1 MALAEATRQVKNNKS
16 RASSPVKAP
25 LQTKE
30 EVLLA
35 AAGTQKKPTV
45 RTITL
50 NSGSVPGKDDE
61 TQPVPA
67 TAQTKTQAKKAAA
80 DTTKAVKKIRT
91 SKKNVSLASA
101 SVQEEENV
109 KAEMQS
115 FSFPTADKASVSKS
129 KTLKKIKLSNAQTVK
144 LKIAKNKSDFRKN
157 QKKQKKTALFSTV
170 KEKLASR

>member
-1 MALAEATRQVKNNKS
+1 MFR
-16 RASSPVKAP
+16 
-25 LQTKE
+25 
-30 EVLLA
+30 
-35 AAGTQKKPTV
+35 
-45 RTITL
+45 
-50 NSGSVPGKDDE
+50 
-61 TQPVPA
+61 A